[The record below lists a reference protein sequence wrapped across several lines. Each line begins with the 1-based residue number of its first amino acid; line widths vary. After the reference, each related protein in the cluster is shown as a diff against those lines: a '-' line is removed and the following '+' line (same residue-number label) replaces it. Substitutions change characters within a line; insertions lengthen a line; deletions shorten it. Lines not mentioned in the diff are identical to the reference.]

1 MGMSG
6 MKSSFD
12 LPWSSGKQMYRGNGQ
27 APMSGS
33 WIVSVEAQR
42 NGGVIASLHTRL
54 IAQ

>member
-1 MGMSG
+1 MDMSE

-12 LPWSSGKQMYRGNGQ
+12 LPWNSGQQMYTGKGH